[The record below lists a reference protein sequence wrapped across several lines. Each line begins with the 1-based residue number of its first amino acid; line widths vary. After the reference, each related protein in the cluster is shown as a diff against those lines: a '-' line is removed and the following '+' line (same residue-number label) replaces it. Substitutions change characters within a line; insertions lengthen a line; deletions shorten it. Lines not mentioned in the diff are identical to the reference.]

1 MGCGERT
8 VFNAR
13 CAMWGQVGRTGH
25 SGSEDLAS
33 PLLSGKGFKKATLE
47 ERVVGA

>member
-1 MGCGERT
+1 MGTGGE
-8 VFNAR
+8 
-13 CAMWGQVGRTGH
+13 TGH